1 MGSQERYSLND
12 LLESTLGLQCDR
24 DLMPSC
30 LDIVKRSVIF
40 VTDMYTKVMEVYMC
54 YDGRYYMLE
63 CYEPHGS
70 THRFLY
76 RFIEVEHK
84 MKIVNYY
91 VPLYDKLWEE
101 NK

>member
-1 MGSQERYSLND
+1 MKSSQERYSLER
-12 LLESTLGLQCDR
+12 LLASTLGLRCDR

-54 YDGRYYMLE
+54 SNGRYYMLE

-70 THRFLY
+70 IHRLLY

-84 MKIVNYY
+84 MKIVDYY
-91 VPLYDKLWEE
+91 VPK
-101 NK
+101 